1 MHMVKDLSRIP
12 GWASRI
18 IFLGYFYSLLFLVTT
33 NLREILAMSVGEV
46 IIIFLVLCP
55 LKHYGWRL
63 IFPQYREI
71 FPAFDQK
78 DFLSREAWQQA
89 EILQLL
95 YGLPARRAVF
105 MGVATALKFLL
116 LGGIGVY
123 FIEHNMGEGKAWI
136 CFISVGAFIAVAY
149 MGLSFIEMQAE
160 FTKLIRELHGGHDL
174 SEVFIIYSK
183 LSSKNYFLINEQ
195 RCFIFGMV
203 IFFIQTFVLFA
214 ILPHIFLEKILWI
227 LVMGVI
233 ILSRS
238 YMLYKNY
245 LVRGIIDI
253 ERTYCNIGEQAGGF
267 VSLASNPML
276 ARFQGA
282 FNELIL
288 KLQEY
293 EQRTMTWFI
302 KQSETDRFRIIGE
315 MSALVGHNVKGSIH
329 AIFFS
334 LDEINERAI
343 SDPHILKHL
352 GYIGEN
358 TRRIEQLTGDLNRS
372 LRNPN
377 QQKYTDI
384 MCAHKEAVRLLKYE
398 FSKIEQVNFKFVE
411 AQRFQKVLIAQSD
424 IVHILYA
431 LYSNALKS
439 IEESQAPSPQIAL
452 EFVGANEEFVTY
464 YLRDNGKGM
473 STKDFATFTTLNLAN
488 MKQGSF
494 RRGLGLRLVKLLME
508 NHGGTINCI
517 DSGEVGACL
526 EIVLP
531 AIKNQRQKALFHQY
545 RQQHREQTE
554 VEEE

>member
-1 MHMVKDLSRIP
+1 MHMVKDISRVP

-18 IFLGYFYSLLFLVTT
+18 ILLGYFYSLLFLITT
-33 NLREILAMSVGEV
+33 SLREMLAVSVIEV
-46 IIIFLVLCP
+46 MIIFLVVHP
-55 LKHYGWRL
+55 LKRYGWGL
-63 IFPQYREI
+63 IFPQYREV

-95 YGLPARRAVF
+95 YELPARRAVF
-105 MGVATALKFLL
+105 MSVATALKFLF

-123 FIEHNMGEGKAWI
+123 FIQHNMGEGEAWI
-136 CFISVGAFIAVAY
+136 CFILVGVFIAIAY

-160 FTKLIRELHGGHDL
+160 FTKLIRELHREHDL

-195 RCFIFGMV
+195 RCFILGVV
-203 IFFIQTFVLFA
+203 IFFIQTFFLFV
-214 ILPHIFLEKILWI
+214 ILPHIFLEKILWM
-227 LVMGVI
+227 LVMGMI

-238 YMLYKNY
+238 YLLYKNY
-245 LVRGIIDI
+245 LVRGIV
-253 ERTYCNIGEQAGGF
+253 ELEHTYCNIGEQAGGF

-293 EQRTMTWFI
+293 EQRTMTWFV
-302 KQSETDRFRIIGE
+302 KQTEADRFRIIGE

-329 AIFFS
+329 AVFFS
-334 LDEINERAI
+334 LDEIKERAI

-352 GYIGEN
+352 DYIGEN
-358 TRRIEQLTGDLNRS
+358 TRRIEQLAGDLNRN
-372 LRNPN
+372 LRNSN

-384 MCAHKEAVRLLKYE
+384 MCAHEEAVRLLKYE
-398 FSKIEQVNFKFVE
+398 FSKIEQVNFKFVK

-424 IVHILYA
+424 MVHILYA
-431 LYSNALKS
+431 LYGNALKS

-452 EFVGANEEFVTY
+452 EFAGANEEFVTY

-473 STKDFATFTTLNLAN
+473 SIKDFTIFTTLNLAN

-508 NHGGTINCI
+508 NHGGAINCI
-517 DSGEVGACL
+517 DSEETGACL
-526 EIVLP
+526 KIVLP
-531 AIKNQRQKALFHQY
+531 SIKNQRQQALLHQY
-545 RQQHREQTE
+545 RQQRREQTE
-554 VEEE
+554 EREK